1 MNNNI
6 EIYYIMF
13 KSILANLKIQNML
26 DNYTRCYW
34 FLIGLLKKMQSK
46 LMKKYNIDSQ
56 NSFIM
61 KFERL
66 YDDAQKRTNKLK
78 HKHDLNKVISEE
90 TL

>member
-1 MNNNI
+1 
-6 EIYYIMF
+6 
-13 KSILANLKIQNML
+13 
-26 DNYTRCYW
+26 
-34 FLIGLLKKMQSK
+34 
-46 LMKKYNIDSQ
+46 MKKYNIDSQ

-90 TL
+90 TLQKLNQ